1 MSYITNENMGL
12 QSTESQMVSR
22 FENGTLGNIVSHNYR
37 AAAVLERHG
46 LDFCGGGRTALAEAC
61 QQRNVDLATVLAEL
75 ESLETAEADLPLEDP
90 AKLISYIVAHHH
102 AYVRS
107 SIPVIQ
113 AHLAKVAANHG
124 ERHPE
129 LRQLVGHF
137 DGLSDELTLHMAEE
151 EQVLFPCI
159 IALAEAM
166 RSGGPLPPGV
176 FGTVQDPIRMMEI
189 EHKYVGDTFATIR
202 ALSSGYTPPADA
214 CTTYRLV
221 YDELRAL
228 ESDHD
233 RHVHLEDNVLL
244 PRVVIGL
251 IDLGLLKRRHCQDV
265 GGLL

>member
-1 MSYITNENMGL
+1 
-12 QSTESQMVSR
+12 MVSR
-22 FENGTLGNIVSHNYR
+22 IENGTLGDIVSDNYR

-46 LDFCGGGRTALAEAC
+46 LDFCGRRRNSLAEAC
-61 QQRNVDLATVLAEL
+61 RQRNVDLATVLAEL
-75 ESLETAEADLPLEDP
+75 GSLEAAETGLPLEDP
-90 AKLISYIVAHHH
+90 AELISHILAHHH

-113 AHLAKVAANHG
+113 AHLAKVAADHG
-124 ERHPE
+124 KRHPE

-137 DGLSDELTLHMAEE
+137 DRLSGELTLHMAEE
-151 EQVLFPCI
+151 EEVLFPCI

-166 RSGGPLPPGV
+166 QSGGPLPPDV

-221 YDELRAL
+221 YVELRAF
-228 ESDHD
+228 ESDHR
-233 RHVHLEDNVLL
+233 RHVHLEDNVLF

-251 IDLGLLKRRHCQDV
+251 IDLGLLKRNA
-265 GGLL
+265 